1 MDHVAGKMSDD
12 PYVKELDA
20 AVTEAKHNREWR
32 REYMTLEMK
41 YKEKYNEGRKEGL
54 EQGLEQGIS
63 LTKKVLKL
71 FGEGCPEREIA
82 EKVNISV
89 EQVRRILE

>member
-1 MDHVAGKMSDD
+1 MSDD

-41 YKEKYNEGRKEGL
+41 YKEKYNEGKKE
-54 EQGLEQGIS
+54 GLEQGIS
-63 LTKKVLKL
+63 LTKKVQKL
-71 FGEGCPEREIA
+71 FREGCPEKEIA
-82 EKVNISV
+82 ERMKISM
-89 EQVRRILE
+89 EQVRSILE

>member
-1 MDHVAGKMSDD
+1 
-12 PYVKELDA
+12 
-20 AVTEAKHNREWR
+20 
-32 REYMTLEMK
+32 MTLEMK
-41 YKEKYNEGRKEGL
+41 YKEKYNEGKKEGL

-63 LTKKVLKL
+63 LTKKVQKL

-89 EQVRRILE
+89 DQVRSILK

>member
-1 MDHVAGKMSDD
+1 MSDD

-41 YKEKYNEGRKEGL
+41 YKEKYNEGKKEGL

-63 LTKKVLKL
+63 LTKKVQKL
-71 FGEGCPEREIA
+71 FREGCPEKKIA
-82 EKVNISV
+82 ERMKISM
-89 EQVRRILE
+89 EQVRSILE

>member
-1 MDHVAGKMSDD
+1 MDYVAGKMSDD

-41 YKEKYNEGRKEGL
+41 YKEKYNEGKKE
-54 EQGLEQGIS
+54 GLEQGIS
-63 LTKKVLKL
+63 LTKKVFKL
-71 FGEGCPEREIA
+71 FREGCPEKEIA
-82 EKVNISV
+82 EKLDISV
-89 EQVRRILE
+89 EQVISILE

>member
-41 YKEKYNEGRKEGL
+41 YKEKYNEGKKE
-54 EQGLEQGIS
+54 GLEQGIS

-71 FGEGCPEREIA
+71 SGEGCPEKEIA
-82 EKVNISV
+82 KKMNISV
-89 EQVRRILE
+89 EQVRSILE